1 MNYKHLQ
8 YFHAVATGGSIARA
22 AQRLNVTPQ
31 AISTQ
36 LGLLETR
43 FGAPLFRKKGRGLE
57 LTEAGKVA
65 LQYTERIFDLGN
77 ELEQTMRRGAA
88 PVPETLR
95 VGICDIVPK
104 TVAFRLLRP
113 AREAGM
119 AMRLICRE
127 DRFDALMV
135 ELAAHRLDMVLADRG
150 PAPGGTV
157 RAYTHVLG
165 SSSLSVLG
173 HPQLCRAWRG
183 TFPARLH
190 EAPFLLPGPEAA
202 VHGPLRGWFEERGLR
217 PVIVGEF
224 DDGALLKAFARAGAG
239 FMAAPT
245 AVAAVVGQ
253 EYALEQVGV
262 IDTIVEQF
270 YAMTVE
276 RQLDHPAIKRILDRA
291 GTVFADISSNSA
303 QG

>member
-22 AQRLNVTPQ
+22 AQRLHVTAQ

-36 LGLLETR
+36 LGLLEDQ

-57 LTEAGKVA
+57 LTEAGKIA
-65 LQYTERIFDLGN
+65 LQYSERIFDLGN

-104 TVAFRLLRP
+104 TVAFRLLVP
-113 AREAGM
+113 AREAGL

-127 DRFDALMV
+127 GRFDALMV
-135 ELAAHRLDMVLADRG
+135 ELAAHRLDLVLADRG
-150 PAPGGTV
+150 AAPGGAV
-157 RAYTHVLG
+157 RAFTHLLG
-165 SSSLSVLG
+165 SSSLTVLG

-183 TFPARLH
+183 PFPACLD

-202 VHGPLRGWFEERGLR
+202 VRSQLQGWFEERRLR
-217 PVIVGEF
+217 PIIVGEF

-245 AVAAVVGQ
+245 AVASVVGE
-253 EYALEQVGV
+253 EYALDKVGV
-262 IDTIVEQF
+262 IENVAEQF

-276 RQLDHPAIKRILDRA
+276 RQRDHPAIRRILEQA
-291 GTVFADISSNSA
+291 GTVFAHI
-303 QG
+303 

>member
-22 AQRLNVTPQ
+22 AQRLHVTAQ

-36 LGLLETR
+36 LGLLEDQ

-57 LTEAGKVA
+57 LTEAGKIA
-65 LQYTERIFDLGN
+65 LQYSERIFDLGN

-104 TVAFRLLRP
+104 TVAFRLLVP
-113 AREAGM
+113 AREAGL

-127 DRFDALMV
+127 GRFDALMV
-135 ELAAHRLDMVLADRG
+135 ELAAHRLDLVLADRG
-150 PAPGGTV
+150 AAPGGAV
-157 RAYTHVLG
+157 RAFTHLLG
-165 SSSLSVLG
+165 SSSLTVLG

-183 TFPARLH
+183 PFPACLD

-202 VHGPLRGWFEERGLR
+202 VRSQLQGWFEERRLR
-217 PVIVGEF
+217 PIIVGEF

-239 FMAAPT
+239 FMAVPT
-245 AVAAVVGQ
+245 AVASVVGE
-253 EYALEQVGV
+253 EYALDKVGV
-262 IDTIVEQF
+262 IENVAEQF

-276 RQLDHPAIKRILDRA
+276 RQRDHPAIRRILEQA
-291 GTVFADISSNSA
+291 GTVFAHI
-303 QG
+303 